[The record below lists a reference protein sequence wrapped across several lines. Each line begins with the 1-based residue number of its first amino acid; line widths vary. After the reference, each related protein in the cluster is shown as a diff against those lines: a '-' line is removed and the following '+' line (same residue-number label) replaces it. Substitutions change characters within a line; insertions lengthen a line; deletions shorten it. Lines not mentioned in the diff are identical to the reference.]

1 MEVVGSWCL
10 LVVWLKSAHEF
21 AGTSSLT
28 QGLKLCLRA
37 NEWKVYPWSPG
48 HYFRL
53 GKIILI
59 KNKLVLHALNLKILL
74 GFQGAI
80 KKILYSIPE
89 FIFTLLLKSSW
100 KNVAVPLWL
109 DGLANFSCPC
119 TLILGQHTKGKFGSH
134 EETHLPRISV
144 SYWE

>member
-1 MEVVGSWCL
+1 MENI
-10 LVVWLKSAHEF
+10 
-21 AGTSSLT
+21 SLI
-28 QGLKLCLRA
+28 
-37 NEWKVYPWSPG
+37 PWPLFQVRKN
-48 HYFRL
+48 YNY
-53 GKIILI
+53 ILI

-100 KNVAVPLWL
+100 KNVALHLWP

-119 TLILGQHTKGKFGSH
+119 ILILGQPTKGKFGSD

-144 SYWE
+144 SHWE